1 MLSKKLAQ
9 SIVDKMMN
17 VIPYNVN
24 IMNHKGIIIGSGDI
38 SRIGYIH
45 DGAVEAL
52 KKGEIVEILK
62 DEGEVKAGVNIPILF
77 RGKVV
82 GVIGITGLPK
92 VVRPFGKLVS
102 VTAELLINQEY
113 SISEHIIS
121 EKLKEEFIYEW
132 INREIEYDADFI
144 EKGESF
150 EIEVLKRRGTIIVE
164 CEKADYKRCSGIAVS
179 VLEEDEYI
187 VNLSSN
193 RILLLITEKNMDKKI
208 KNIYDRLKDFSIK
221 IGIGRIQSIIYKSVK
236 ECIKS
241 IELGSKLYNDRKV
254 HHYEDIEFYHNMDK
268 FFNKEKEDK
277 VIELIRNESK
287 NGDLLETFL
296 AFMECSGERTTA
308 ARMIHIHRNTL
319 NYRLQ
324 KIEEI
329 TGLEFD
335 NYIELFQLM
344 KSYINYK
351 LY

>member
-144 EKGESF
+144 KKGVSF
-150 EIEVLKRRGTIIVE
+150 EIEVLKRRGTIIIE
-164 CEKADYKRCSGIAVS
+164 CEKLDYKRCCMVSES

-187 VNLSSN
+187 VHLSSN
-193 RILLLITEKNMDKKI
+193 RILLLIIESNMDKKI
-208 KNIYDRLKDFSIK
+208 KNISDKLKDFNIK
-221 IGIGRIQSIIYKSVK
+221 MGIGRIRSIIYKSVK

-241 IELGSKLYNDRKV
+241 IEIGNKLYKGRKV
-254 HHYEDIEFYHNMDK
+254 HYYKNIEFYRNIEK
-268 FFNKEKEDK
+268 FFNKEKEDNI
-277 VIELIRNESK
+277 IELIKNESK

-308 ARMIHIHRNTL
+308 AKMIHIHRNTL

-329 TGLEFD
+329 TGLQFN

>member
-24 IMNHKGIIIGSGDI
+24 IMNHKGIIIGSGDV

-45 DGAVEAL
+45 EGAVEAL
-52 KKGEIVEILK
+52 EKIEIVEILK

-77 RGKVV
+77 RDKVV

-102 VTAELLINQEY
+102 VTTELLINQEY

-236 ECIKS
+236 ECIK
-241 IELGSKLYNDRKV
+241 IY
-254 HHYEDIEFYHNMDK
+254 
-268 FFNKEKEDK
+268 
-277 VIELIRNESK
+277 
-287 NGDLLETFL
+287 
-296 AFMECSGERTTA
+296 RTW
-308 ARMIHIHRNTL
+308 
-319 NYRLQ
+319 
-324 KIEEI
+324 K
-329 TGLEFD
+329 
-335 NYIELFQLM
+335 
-344 KSYINYK
+344 
-351 LY
+351 